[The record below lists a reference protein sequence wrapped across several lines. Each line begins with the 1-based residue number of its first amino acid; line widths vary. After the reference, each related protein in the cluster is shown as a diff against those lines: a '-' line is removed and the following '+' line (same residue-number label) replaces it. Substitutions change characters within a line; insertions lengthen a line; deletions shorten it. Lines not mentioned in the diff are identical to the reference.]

1 MTAERMSNGDLT
13 VVWTR
18 GKGCLDLASV
28 LGGDDSDRVGGDL
41 AESCI
46 EHRADLLI
54 AKRLPSNFDLLN
66 VAVPIDFEPQSVEK
80 VVATVGGGPHSQ
92 FAAELAVRLA
102 EGLDV
107 PVEAVSA
114 VDDEDDE
121 EAATD
126 QLQQLSEL
134 LGSIPTRVVV
144 GGVEELP
151 ESLEEGTLVVLGA
164 PGGSWISRSRT
175 GPGAR
180 LRRSAQGGVVVV
192 RASPDRVFRFMDE
205 PVYVAPMRTAD
216 DTLRLHPQGTLA
228 VAEEGRLIGLVRREG
243 LKRAGSA
250 QVASVMEDARSVRV
264 DATLLNAWDLQPEFG
279 PDPIPVTDHDE
290 HLVGGLSLTRG

>member
-1 MTAERMSNGDLT
+1 MANSDLT

-28 LGGDDSDRVGGDL
+28 LGGDDVDRVGGDL

-54 AKRLPSNFDLLN
+54 AKRLPSDFDLLN
-66 VAVPIDFEPQSVEK
+66 VAVPIDFEPEKVQK

-92 FAAELAVRLA
+92 FAAELAVRLSQ
-102 EGLDV
+102 GLAV
-107 PVEAVSA
+107 PAEAVSA
-114 VDDEDDE
+114 VDDEEDE
-121 EAATD
+121 ATVSE
-126 QLQQLSEL
+126 QLAKLSES
-134 LGSIPTRVVV
+134 LGNVPTRVIV

-151 ESLEEGTLVVLGA
+151 DSLEDGALVVLGA

-192 RASPDRVFRFMDE
+192 RASPDRVYRFMED
-205 PVYVAPMRTAD
+205 PVYVAPMRHAD

-228 VAEEGRLIGLVRREG
+228 VAEEGRLIGLVRRDE
-243 LKRAGSA
+243 LARAGSS

-264 DATLLNAWDLQPEFG
+264 DETLVRAWDLQPEFG

-290 HLVGGLSLTRG
+290 HLVGGLSLTQG